1 MRIIENDKVT
11 RELSK
16 GISFDKEFFP
26 LLERLVKNDVPFDVR
41 RLYDGFQLFYPNIEN
56 QVCDVIIHSGSYGYQ
71 EGLLEIMGLIED
83 EGGDSVVGYLH
94 EYEVFNA
101 IFNHYINNK
110 DS

>member
-1 MRIIENDKVT
+1 MRIIE
-11 RELSK
+11 SK
-16 GISFDKEFFP
+16 LPTVLDPIIPFEKEFFP
-26 LLERLVKNDVPFDVR
+26 LLTRLVKNDIPFDVR
-41 RLYDGFQLFYPNIEN
+41 RLYEGFQMFYPNIEN
-56 QVCDVIIHSGSYGYQ
+56 QVCDVIIHNSSCGHQ

-94 EYEVFNA
+94 EYDIFNA